1 MINLVRP
8 LGHSDFSED
17 VNRGLSAVGAAAQ
30 RADLRVA
37 SMGLLQ
43 QTCTPQRHGES
54 AALPASKS
62 TPSSTPTATVP
73 RVNPSFT
80 GDLNLG
86 HVLATAGIDPA
97 EVVVI
102 RHTYTTDGLRN
113 ESDLTPEKLLAYT
126 RAQGAGP
133 NHKLGKVPRRLWL
146 CFMAD
151 GKRRSRFL
159 VAYENHGEVLAE
171 RSGNL
176 RFFDLHPSEALASLT
191 NRLVVEWSKDAVNW
205 AKAGES
211 ASSFP
216 VVEIADPE
224 VVAFP
229 GYDNVLLSHGE
240 LQTMVEDSRY
250 AAWRTA
256 LGSVQGIYLIAD
268 TQDGK
273 LYVGKADGGE
283 RILGRWSQY
292 AKDAHGGNLAL
303 KELAIDPS
311 HRQHLQFSILRAFGP
326 SVPMAEVDAAEAHF
340 KRALLTRTFG
350 LNRN

>member
-1 MINLVRP
+1 M
-8 LGHSDFSED
+8 
-17 VNRGLSAVGAAAQ
+17 
-30 RADLRVA
+30 
-37 SMGLLQ
+37 
-43 QTCTPQRHGES
+43 
-54 AALPASKS
+54 S
-62 TPSSTPTATVP
+62 TSSY
-73 RVNPSFT
+73 R
-80 GDLNLG
+80 GDLNFG
-86 HVLATAGIDPA
+86 HVLAAAGIDPA

-102 RHTYTTDGLRN
+102 RHTYTVDGLRN
-113 ESDLTPEKLLAYT
+113 VGDLTPQKLIAYT

-159 VAYENHGEVLAE
+159 VAYENRGEVLDSRTE
-171 RSGNL
+171 DL
-176 RFFDLHPSEALASLT
+176 RFFDLHPSQALASLT

-205 AKAGES
+205 AKTGEA
-211 ASSFP
+211 ASPFP
-216 VVEIADPE
+216 VMEIADPE

-229 GYDNVLLSHGE
+229 GYDNALLTYGE
-240 LQTMVEDSRY
+240 LQTMIEDSRY

-268 TQDGK
+268 TKDGK
-273 LYVGKADGGE
+273 LYVGKADGGD

-292 AKDAHGGNLAL
+292 AKDAHGGNVAL

-311 HRQHLQFSILRAFGP
+311 HRQHLQFSILRVFGP
-326 SVPMAEVDAAEAHF
+326 SVPMVEVDAAEAHY
-340 KRALLTRTFG
+340 KRAMLTRNFG